1 MTGSSDDVGCRGR
14 EAAIYG
20 REMTV
25 LLVGLAGAAGAISR
39 YGLQLLVGV
48 RPFPWSTLTIN
59 VVGSLV
65 VGIAL
70 AVASA
75 RNWPP
80 TVIAPV
86 TVGFLGAFTTFS
98 TFTWEVFNLG
108 RGERMLEAAGYVTA
122 SVVLGLAAVWA
133 GFRIGN
139 ALVG

>member
-1 MTGSSDDVGCRGR
+1 MTGSRGDVGCRGR
-14 EAAIYG
+14 EAATYG

-98 TFTWEVFNLG
+98 TWMFETGKLAEAGGRAGLWRATVNVLG
-108 RGERMLEAAGYVTA
+108 QLAIALAAA
-122 SVVLGLAAVWA
+122 AVVLTVAS
-133 GFRIGN
+133 
-139 ALVG
+139 